1 MKYLIV
7 SDIHGSLP
15 ALEKVL
21 DFYKEQHCNMMLILG
36 DILNYGPRNSIPE
49 GINPKEK
56 ADRLNEMADSII
68 AKRRN

>member
-21 DFYKEQHCNMMLILG
+21 EYYKEQACT
-36 DILNYGPRNSIPE
+36 
-49 GINPKEK
+49 
-56 ADRLNEMADSII
+56 
-68 AKRRN
+68 

>member
-21 DFYKEQHCNMMLILG
+21 EFYKEQACHMMFILG
-36 DILNYGPRNSIPE
+36 DILNYTETASLKELI
-49 GINPKEK
+49 PKE
-56 ADRLNEMADSII
+56 
-68 AKRRN
+68 